1 MQSSNDILLD
11 MRETAAETA
20 DMAAELA
27 ALLPDADDADP
38 GDDGAG
44 SAGEPHPLAGVQ
56 VGAYVRTQLLE
67 SMLARSAAQIAAL
80 GQAVA
85 AQPTPAALGQRLA
98 RARQACYR
106 VAA

>member
-1 MQSSNDILLD
+1 
-11 MRETAAETA
+11 
-20 DMAAELA
+20 
-27 ALLPDADDADP
+27 
-38 GDDGAG
+38 
-44 SAGEPHPLAGVQ
+44 
-56 VGAYVRTQLLE
+56 
-67 SMLARSAAQIAAL
+67 MLARSAAQIAAL